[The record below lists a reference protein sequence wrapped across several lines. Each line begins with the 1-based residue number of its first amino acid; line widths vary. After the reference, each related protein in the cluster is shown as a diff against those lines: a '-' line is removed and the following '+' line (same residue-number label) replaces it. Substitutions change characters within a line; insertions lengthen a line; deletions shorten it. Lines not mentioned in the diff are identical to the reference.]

1 MDAEWLCLRAG
12 VKPAIQRGAEGS
24 AEALAIAARFV
35 AEGFSVARSDP
46 STGRHIVY
54 VAARQEDADALRDAE
69 ADLLLS
75 EVSVDREAAALEEVG
90 RRLGYPACC
99 VARRVAR
106 NRATRKRKGDPA
118 GDEDY
123 RGAVDAWVEHPA
135 WELNRFALPND
146 MFPITF
152 EPCTYRCAAALAL
165 ARRVLARFAGEGTAP
180 RATYAERQ
188 TQWIFEAEAQRH
200 EEGGEVE
207 GVRSPLFLCASAF
220 GVRSASEARG
230 RVHPSRAS
238 AAHGDFVVTA
248 PAGSG
253 WHSPRSWPEILSTGA
268 CRSRCSTGAAYQ
280 AGGERQ
286 PEQAHDGGDER
297 ERRRDVRDR
306 VVAPQA
312 LGAEVVAHAARLAVR
327 AGERAQRLEARR
339 FPRCGQR
346 G

>member
-106 NRATRKRKGDPA
+106 NRATRRLEGDPV

-165 ARRVLARFAGEGTAP
+165 ARRVLAVA
-180 RATYAERQ
+180 RQ
-188 TQWIFEAEAQRH
+188 DHPDGVDAL
-200 EEGGEVE
+200 VE
-207 GVRSPLFLCASAF
+207 TLRRPLFVGRRREQRAF
-220 GVRSASEARG
+220 AVLDCQGG
-230 RVHPSRAS
+230 RT
-238 AAHGDFVVTA
+238 VVADAVPLA
-248 PAGSG
+248 PAATGFAAALRGCPVGRRGVVGDALLLDFGS
-253 WHSPRSWPEILSTGA
+253 
-268 CRSRCSTGAAYQ
+268 
-280 AGGERQ
+280 
-286 PEQAHDGGDER
+286 
-297 ERRRDVRDR
+297 
-306 VVAPQA
+306 
-312 LGAEVVAHAARLAVR
+312 
-327 AGERAQRLEARR
+327 
-339 FPRCGQR
+339 
-346 G
+346 